1 MIGLQTRLKV
11 SNPALSIQELSETQ
25 RDTFTLRFGEGIV
38 VRIVILSDNKPGHYK
53 QSLGIVEQLPESKTE
68 WLTVEFR
75 RKWRDNLLRVFM
87 CIFGGVPLPASL
99 IHTFLRWS
107 LTSESYS
114 TLTALETPDIIL
126 STGSSVAGVN
136 LLLGRM
142 LGAKTV
148 TCRRPSPLGVRNFD
162 LAILPMFSWHG
173 KRDKTNVCRTVG
185 VPNPISPD
193 TLNIKQKQLIRELN
207 LPDCPRIGLLIG
219 GTDRHETITAADTEQ
234 LSEICKTI
242 ATEMNAQILVTTSRR
257 TPTEVTAHLTA
268 TLKPSEWCPFFIEP
282 DTPSELTDPYQA
294 ILALSDLLIVTAD
307 SFSMVCE
314 AASSG
319 HPVIVLTLSDEKTR
333 KPKRYD
339 VYQYMEQHAIVRQC
353 RLATLR
359 QCITDG
365 LTSRLPN
372 TPLQDTET
380 ARDAIRNIVDSS

>member
-1 MIGLQTRLKV
+1 MK
-11 SNPALSIQELSETQ
+11 
-25 RDTFTLRFGEGIV
+25 
-38 VRIVILSDNKPGHYK
+38 IVILSDNKPGHYK
-53 QSLGIVEQLPESKTE
+53 QSLGIVEKMPESQTE
-68 WLTVEFR
+68 WLTVEFW

-87 CIFGGVPLPASL
+87 CIFGGIPLPASL
-99 IHTFLRWS
+99 IHTFLRWG

-114 TLTALETPDIIL
+114 TLTALQTPDIIL
-126 STGSSVAGVN
+126 STGSSLAAVN
-136 LLLGRM
+136 LLLGRI

-148 TCRRPSPLGVRNFD
+148 TCRRPSPLGIRNFD

-173 KRDKTNVCRTVG
+173 KRDKDNVCKTIG

-193 TLNIKQKQLIRELN
+193 TLNTERKRLTQELN

-219 GTDRHETITAADTEQ
+219 GTDRHETVTTADAGQ
-234 LSEICKTI
+234 LGEICKVV
-242 ATEMNAQILVTTSRR
+242 ATEMDAQILVTTSRR
-257 TPTEVTAHLTA
+257 TPAEVAEHLAA
-268 TLKPSEWCPFFIEP
+268 TLKYNEWCPFFIEP

-333 KPKRYD
+333 KPKRYN
-339 VYQYMEQHAIVRQC
+339 VYQYMERHTVVRQC
-353 RLATLR
+353 RLNKLR

-365 LTSRLPN
+365 LTSRMPN
-372 TPLQDTET
+372 TPLQDT
-380 ARDAIRNIVDSS
+380 AIAVDAIRSLIDNS